1 METFVVVV
9 ALIGI
14 VVVVAALL
22 SGALERSAVPVVAVF
37 LGLGALLGPWGLGLI
52 RVGLDA
58 PMLHVLAT
66 LALALV
72 LFTDAVTVDLKG
84 LRSQLGLLLRVL
96 GPGTLVPAVVLAV
109 AARLLL
115 ELPWPAAAILGA
127 ALASTDPVILRPALR
142 PRVLPER
149 TRAALRMEAGMNDIV
164 LLPVIVIAMT
174 AMGGSGTHGTENA
187 GVLRSALGLFVL
199 GPVLGGLVGAAGITA
214 LSWVRR
220 RTGIRRDYE
229 SIYAL
234 GLAFCAF
241 AAAEAAG
248 GSGFV
253 AAFAAGIVID
263 ARDTELCDC
272 FLEFGEA
279 TSEMFLLL
287 TFVAL
292 GTMVMWTGLDVI
304 GPRTLAFVAIALT
317 VRSVVLYPTLRGA
330 GLDRRERLRIALLGP
345 RGLSSLLLVLLPV
358 FAGIPGASG
367 LVPVVC
373 LVVLASLVV
382 HGAAIAWVL
391 RGARRGAAV
400 PSEAPPGGAHIP
412 SEAPGGAA
420 PASDAAPDIRI
431 TLEELD
437 ALRAAGEPAV
447 VADARKD
454 DVYYT
459 DGRKAAGAVRL
470 DPDDPVEDA
479 NARQIPR
486 AATIAVY
493 CA

>member
-1 METFVVVV
+1 MEPFVTVV

-37 LGLGALLGPWGLGLI
+37 LALGALLGPWGLGLI
-52 RVGLDA
+52 RVDLDS
-58 PMLHVLAT
+58 PILQVLAT

-84 LRSQLGLLLRVL
+84 LRSHLGLLARVL
-96 GPGTLVPAVVLAV
+96 VPGTLIPALVLTL
-109 AARLLL
+109 AARWLF

-127 ALASTDPVILRPALR
+127 ALASTDPVMLRPALR

-149 TRAALRMEAGMNDIV
+149 SRAALRIETGMNDIV
-164 LLPVIVIAMT
+164 LLPVIVIAM
-174 AMGGSGTHGTENA
+174 AAIGGSGPHGTEGA
-187 GVLRSALGLFVL
+187 SLPRTVFGLFVL
-199 GPVLGGLVGAAGITA
+199 GPLLGVLVGVAGIAA

-241 AAAEAAG
+241 AAAEGVG

-292 GTMVMWTGLDVI
+292 GTMIMWTGLDVI
-304 GPRTLAFVAIALT
+304 GGRTLAFVAIALT
-317 VRSVVLYPTLRGA
+317 VRPLVLYPVLRGA
-330 GLDRRERLRIALLGP
+330 GLDARERLRIALLGP

-358 FAGIPGASG
+358 FAGVPGASG
-367 LVPVVC
+367 LVPIVC
-373 LVVLASLVV
+373 LVVLVSLVV
-382 HGAAIAWVL
+382 HGVAIAWVL
-391 RGARRGAAV
+391 RRSRDSRAAAETPSQGAGPV
-400 PSEAPPGGAHIP
+400 E
-412 SEAPGGAA
+412 E
-420 PASDAAPDIRI
+420 IRI
-431 TLEELD
+431 TPDELD
-437 ALRAAGEPAV
+437 ALRATGETV
-447 VADARKD
+447 VLVDARKN

-470 DPDDPVEDA
+470 DPDDPAEDA
-479 NARQIPR
+479 RARQIPR